1 MSAPSAGKGSGPR
14 SGRDA
19 TAPASPS
26 AGSARRAA
34 HVVLDV
40 EVEDA
45 RAHLVL
51 ANCGDAVA
59 TDVRVTF
66 SRPLVGVGGRV
77 VLSELPLFSQLGVLR
92 PGILLRVFWDAAPAL
107 LAGRESQPF
116 EATVTWTEAG
126 SARRVRRRATYRHDP
141 AIFRVWPTSV

>member
-1 MSAPSAGKGSGPR
+1 MTRPAPGKEEARRP
-14 SGRDA
+14 GRDA
-19 TAPASPS
+19 ASPEPPVS
-26 AGSARRAA
+26 GAVRRAA
-34 HVVLDV
+34 HVVLDL
-40 EVEDA
+40 EVADG

-51 ANCGDAVA
+51 TNCGDAVA

-66 SRPLVGVGGRV
+66 SRPLVGVGGSV
-77 VLSELPLFSQLGVLR
+77 VLSELPLFTKLGVLR
-92 PGILLRVFWDAAPAL
+92 PGILLRLFWDAAPAL

-126 SARRVRRRATYRHDP
+126 IARRVRRRATYRHDP